1 MSLRSELIGL
11 VDEVRDQVI
20 DEEIGLRLHTVQTRR
35 RTWSGGEVGRGTT
48 SDVTTT
54 LSPAPKVSDPPA
66 RLTVGA
72 GGKFEAGDRYV
83 SKISATYSA
92 SQLSGGALAAGV
104 EFCWLIDGQPYR
116 VVGEPE
122 EKYLGWR
129 VHLRRM
135 NR

>member
-11 VDEVRDQVI
+11 VDGVRDEVI

-35 RTWSGGEVGRGTT
+35 RTWSGGEVGRGTST
-48 SDVTTT
+48 DVTVS
-54 LSPAPKVSDPPA
+54 LSPKPKVTDPASRFQPA
-66 RLTVGA
+66 A

-83 SKISATYSA
+83 TKISATYTA
-92 SQLSGGALAAGV
+92 AQLTGGALAAGV
-104 EFCWLIDGQPYR
+104 EFAWLIDGQPYR

-122 EKYLGWR
+122 EKYLGWK